1 MGSCNKCIWSRWYQ
15 LSVCVWGVGN
25 LTGCILVKTPRRHFS
40 NILQIDPMWVSEE
53 FLCVSNDACSVVE
66 VLKFLLL
73 IFFHAKRLRFTLCN
87 VWMDDGQLLCF
98 GQCLWSLRLQQ
109 SLLVRPWFQQHIRLS
124 TSQLHSVVSLGW
136 KSSTHQKNIMGRFMF
151 PRSPTY
157 LWL

>member
-1 MGSCNKCIWSRWYQ
+1 MWGGGVLVNWQAAY
-15 LSVCVWGVGN
+15 LSKHPEHISQTFYKSIPC
-25 LTGCILVKTPRRHFS
+25 
-40 NILQIDPMWVSEE
+40 E
-53 FLCVSNDACSVVE
+53 FLRNSPMHLEWCLWCCRSAEISFAN
-66 VLKFLLL
+66 
-73 IFFHAKRLRFTLCN
+73 FFSMQKDSDSHCAMC
-87 VWMDDGQLLCF
+87 VWMDGDQLLCF